1 MRWSRLIRRRFA
13 ADALAVVAAVAVA
26 GSALLPWHRSG
37 RVTRDGFALARV
49 ADGLG
54 LVTGAPRRALFVGVF
69 LLPLLAALAFGAAVA
84 GRRQWTGALVVA
96 AGVVGLGSAFVV
108 FRALRFGESG
118 PVFAVVAGLAA
129 VVCGCRLLLGK
140 EGSR

>member
-1 MRWSRLIRRRFA
+1 
-13 ADALAVVAAVAVA
+13 VVAAVAVA

-54 LVTGAPRRALFVGVF
+54 LVTGGPRRALFVGVF

-84 GRRQWTGALVVA
+84 GRHRWVASLVAV
-96 AGVVGLGSAFVV
+96 AGVVGLGSALVV

-118 PVFAVVAGLAA
+118 PVFAMVAGSVA
-129 VVCGCRLLLGK
+129 VACGCRLLLGK
-140 EGSR
+140 DEVR